1 MNFVLIIKYC
11 KLQGFSISVA
21 MVYTDNGSSGESF
34 PVVFRFKFTRLKHE
48 ACVRGLEGG
57 LIYCPQFQKG
67 TI

>member
-11 KLQGFSISVA
+11 KLQGICIRVA
-21 MVYTDNGSSGESF
+21 MVYTDHGSSGESF
-34 PVVFRFKFTRLKHE
+34 PVDFSFMFTRLKHQ